1 MPSSSSKKSSATWQ
15 SKLEDACREFQIS
28 APKYQLV
35 SDRRGGRTAWS
46 SQVTIYNQT
55 HAARFWYDGKNLHN
69 AREDAAE
76 VAWNWLTTPSSSPST
91 SNTASW

>member
-1 MPSSSSKKSSATWQ
+1 MRPPSKPEFVPDGYIKKKTSTNPPPP
-15 SKLEDACREFQIS
+15 L
-28 APKYQLV
+28 
-35 SDRRGGRTAWS
+35 GGRTAWS

-55 HAARFWYDGKNLHN
+55 HSARFWYDGKNLHN